1 MFLKFHHWRW
11 SLPWVCSYFHWFKE
25 VPSWTCLLSGMDVG
39 DFLTPWD
46 LPLQVRAWPSSQR
59 GPERW
64 PGLCPKTNLECVT
77 SGSGGMLTGSNC
89 SIWMASGGSV
99 MVVFFSSVPE
109 VEGSSSV
116 QFCGVVFS
124 LVPRSLVFLLCYF
137 ATILLINIFLPHHQD
152 HFLLVA
158 MEPFLACSLP
168 FLSLWACSVV
178 LPWVFELDTLM
189 IFHYFNFI
197 VCAFFTTLLRYN
209 SHTICP
215 FIVQ

>member
-1 MFLKFHHWRW
+1 
-11 SLPWVCSYFHWFKE
+11 
-25 VPSWTCLLSGMDVG
+25 
-39 DFLTPWD
+39 
-46 LPLQVRAWPSSQR
+46 
-59 GPERW
+59 
-64 PGLCPKTNLECVT
+64 
-77 SGSGGMLTGSNC
+77 
-89 SIWMASGGSV
+89 

-215 FIVQ
+215 FIVQQFLVDSESCSRHHHQFQNIIITPKRNSMPSRSSIYPQSTQTQAVYSLSVCICLFQYWHVKFCLGSALLYPTSSF